1 MLAIRTDSAKRLVPA
16 LLFFLTLLM
25 WGYYG
30 HTRQLIE
37 QRLTD
42 SGFPER
48 NFSDLFP
55 RWLGTRELLLNGR
68 DPYSPEVTKEIQ
80 RGYYG
85 RPIDPSRAT
94 DPIDEQ
100 RFAYPL
106 FVVFLLA
113 PTISLPF
120 TVVRSLFTLILFAF
134 AVWTVLLWIQ
144 AMGLKA
150 GRDKIFACILLT
162 LATIPYVEGIQ
173 LQQLSVLIAFL
184 LAAAL
189 RALAREKFIVAGLLL
204 AVATIKPQLSILFIG
219 CVLLW
224 SVWRWSFRKWVTI
237 SFLTV
242 LIVFIL
248 ASEVLLPRWP
258 FHFLAGVPPYLRYT
272 QATTSIHALFGPVVG
287 TMVLLFLAAIVGLAV
302 WRAKSEPVDSDDFRL
317 AISLALVLT
326 CITIPSL
333 APHNQV
339 LLVPAY
345 LLLVKERKSIWVRG
359 RLARSLLSAAWLTLV
374 WPWVGGTLLAATLV
388 FDNASS
394 RLWDLPLAT
403 NPLIPITV
411 FTALMPLLVRESGV
425 AGHGNGH
432 DRNGRHSK
440 DNRKQSQRSFGGA
453 EMNPPAQREVVKSH
467 ICLTLEQRSHECVP
481 ITPGKHAAG
490 CLIEPEAPLPESDN
504 P

>member
-1 MLAIRTDSAKRLVPA
+1 MRTSAKHLVPVLPFVLA
-16 LLFFLTLLM
+16 LLM
-25 WGYYG
+25 WGYYA

-37 QRLTD
+37 RRLAA

-68 DPYSPEVTKEIQ
+68 DPYSPEITREIQ

-85 RPIDPSRAT
+85 RPIDSSRAT

-113 PTISLPF
+113 PTIRLPF
-120 TVVRSLFTLILFAF
+120 TVVKSLFTLILSAS

-144 AMGLKA
+144 VMGLKA
-150 GRDKIFACILLT
+150 GGDKIFACILLT
-162 LATIPYVEGIQ
+162 LATIPYAEGIQ
-173 LQQLSVLIAFL
+173 LQQLSVLVAFL
-184 LAAAL
+184 LAAAVY
-189 RALAREKFIVAGLLL
+189 ALATEKFIVAGLLL
-204 AVATIKPQLSILFIG
+204 AIATIKPQLSIWFIG

-224 SVWRWSFRKWVTI
+224 SVWRWRSRKWVVI
-237 SFLTV
+237 SFWTG

-258 FHFLAGVPPYLRYT
+258 FQFLAGIRPYLRYT
-272 QATTSIHALFGPVVG
+272 QATTSIHELFGPVG
-287 TMVLLFLAAIVGLAV
+287 GIIVLLFLAAMIALAA

-317 AISLALVLT
+317 AISLVLVFT
-326 CITIPSL
+326 CIVIPSL

-345 LLLVKERKSIWVRG
+345 LLLVKERKRIWVGG
-359 RLARSLLSAAWLTLV
+359 RIARSLWSAAWLTLV
-374 WPWVGGTLLAATLV
+374 WPWVAGALLATTLV
-388 FDNASS
+388 FDHANS

-411 FTALMPLLVRESGV
+411 FTALVPLLVRQ
-425 AGHGNGH
+425 AG
-432 DRNGRHSK
+432 RTA
-440 DNRKQSQRSFGGA
+440 SFG
-453 EMNPPAQREVVKSH
+453 
-467 ICLTLEQRSHECVP
+467 
-481 ITPGKHAAG
+481 
-490 CLIEPEAPLPESDN
+490 
-504 P
+504 